1 MKESGNKIKPMV
13 KEPSI
18 TQTAM
23 SMRDNGLKIRQTGM
37 ASIPT
42 PTELNTQV
50 SGRMISSMV
59 TEFKSGWMGKNMR
72 ENIKMVQ
79 KLETEC

>member
-1 MKESGNKIKPMV
+1 MRVSGNRIKPMV

-23 SMRDNGLKIRQTGM
+23 SMRDNGLKIKQTGRG
-37 ASIPT
+37 SIPT
-42 PTELNTQV
+42 PTEPNTQV
-50 SGRMISSMV
+50 SGRMISSTV